1 VVIDKMK
8 NYYRI
13 LGVGPSAEYKEIKKN
28 YRKLSKKYHPDISDK
43 ANAEEKF
50 KVITKA
56 YEVLSS
62 EESRKEY
69 DQKLQRQS
77 KNRSHSNK
85 SSKKRKKQTSFDRQ
99 DINDFE
105 ERFKDYF
112 GFDPQTK
119 EKFNQDDEGSEDLD
133 TDDLFNSFFG
143 VGNKK

>member
-1 VVIDKMK
+1 MK

-50 KVITKA
+50 KLITKA

-77 KNRSHSNK
+77 KNRSHNNK
-85 SSKKRKKQTSFDRQ
+85 SSKRRKKQSSFNKQ

-119 EKFNQDDEGSEDLD
+119 EKINQDDEDSEDLN